1 MRSRPDVNESTSP
14 KHDGGVFP
22 ARPKQEEKDD
32 SRRKIESTSG
42 MSPSGKTRSLRI
54 FFADADA
61 TDSSSSDHEGANHVR
76 RQVRRHVHEI
86 NFESSSADR
95 QISAKEPAASTLD
108 TPVAIA
114 PKKFRGVRRRPWGK
128 WVAEIRDPNQRKKV
142 WLGTFNSAEDAASAY
157 DSAAVR
163 FKGENAVTNF
173 PIAKKS
179 VPSVSPSADE
189 GIAAIASI
197 CEDQKPLG
205 GILEK
210 ADVLRFSRLLPG
222 DHARK
227 EIDRGRQDLK
237 HKIKQEYQKQMMDIS
252 EQFILK
258 RRAVGLPGETASLL
272 KAWWQSHSKWPYPT
286 DLLATTL
293 LKFQRCLTTVMESTD
308 NLEKDKV
315 QLVEE
320 TGLHLKE
327 INNWFM
333 NQRIRNWHS
342 SSASIVLKSKCNGT
356 NAGDAVRF

>member
-1 MRSRPDVNESTSP
+1 MRSRPDDNESTSP
-14 KHDGGVFP
+14 KHDGGVYP

-95 QISAKEPAASTLD
+95 QIPAKEPAASTLD

-142 WLGTFNSAEDAASAY
+142 WLGTFNSAEEAASAY

-173 PIAKKS
+173 PIVKKS
-179 VPSVSPSADE
+179 VPSVSPTKKSENESPSADE

-222 DHARK
+222 EHARK

-286 DLLATTL
+286 
-293 LKFQRCLTTVMESTD
+293 
-308 NLEKDKV
+308 EKDKV

>member
-1 MRSRPDVNESTSP
+1 MDVHQASNWLVRRLDSCLAGWMRSRPDVNGSTP
-14 KHDGGVFP
+14 KHVGGVFY
-22 ARPKQEEKDD
+22 ARPKEEDEDDDDD
-32 SRRKIESTSG
+32 SRRKVERTSG

-54 FFADADA
+54 IFADADA
-61 TDSSSSDHEGANHVR
+61 TDSSSSDNEDAAHVR
-76 RQVRRHVHEI
+76 RQVRRHMHEI
-86 NFESSSADR
+86 NLESSSGDR
-95 QISAKEPAASTLD
+95 QIPLKEPAASALD
-108 TPVAIA
+108 TKVA
-114 PKKFRGVRRRPWGK
+114 PKRFRGVRRRPWGK
-128 WVAEIRDPNQRKKV
+128 WVAEIRDPNQRKKI
-142 WLGTFNSAEDAASAY
+142 WLGTFDSAEEAASAY

-173 PIAKKS
+173 PIVKNS
-179 VPSVSPSADE
+179 VPSVSPTKKSGNCSPSADE
-189 GIAAIASI
+189 GIVAITSI

-222 DHARK
+222 EDARK

-237 HKIKQEYQKQMMDIS
+237 HKIKQEYHKQMMDIR
-252 EQFILK
+252 EHFILK

-286 DLLATTL
+286 
-293 LKFQRCLTTVMESTD
+293 E
-308 NLEKDKV
+308 EDKV

-342 SSASIVLKSKCNGT
+342 GLHITQK
-356 NAGDAVRF
+356 